1 MIRPVVGAP
10 LIVTSVEK
18 PTYNIEKQ
26 MNIWPNPAKDFINIE
41 QGELHLFESSFISII
56 DLNGRELIKV
66 PYSQRIDISSLRDG
80 MYILIISTNG
90 IPVGYNRIMKI
101 R

>member
-1 MIRPVVGAP
+1 
-10 LIVTSVEK
+10 
-18 PTYNIEKQ
+18 

-41 QGELHLFESSFISII
+41 QGELQLFGLSYISII

-66 PYSQRIDISSLRDG
+66 PFSERVDISSLRDG

-90 IPVGYNRIMKI
+90 MPVGYNRIMKI